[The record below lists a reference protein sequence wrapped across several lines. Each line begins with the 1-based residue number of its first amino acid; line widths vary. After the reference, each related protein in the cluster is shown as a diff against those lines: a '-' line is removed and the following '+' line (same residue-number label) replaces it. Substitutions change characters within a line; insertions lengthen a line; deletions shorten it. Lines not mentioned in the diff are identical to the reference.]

1 MTTPTPKRPRGRPP
15 KPEGTAADVRV
26 DVYLTPTQAAQ
37 LDAERG
43 DTPRSVWLRER
54 AGLR

>member
-15 KPEGTAADVRV
+15 KPEGTAASIRV
-26 DVYLTPTQAAQ
+26 DVYLTPAQ
-37 LDAERG
+37 TEKLDADRG